1 MLKVVFPLVTAWP
14 PRVAC
19 NNRFGTTKPDHKH
32 GADEPKPSAIAS
44 KGPGASPSS
53 VDRKLETLATV
64 ICVLRTRL
72 GRVPPLNT
80 MSAS

>member
-1 MLKVVFPLVTAWP
+1 MLKVVFPLVGASP
-14 PRVAC
+14 ARVKRI
-19 NNRFGTTKPDHKH
+19 NRFGTTKKA
-32 GADEPKPSAIAS
+32 GADEPKPSATAS

-53 VDRKLETLATV
+53 MEQKLEVLAIV